1 MDLLQLEHFL
11 AVVDEG
17 SFTRA
22 AVRVFRT
29 QPAVSLSIKK
39 LEDEIGAP
47 LFARDTT
54 ELSLTSEGK
63 ALVESARRLVRLR
76 DDTVRQ
82 LRKIR
87 NMSSGVLSIAAHES
101 AAVYLLPQPL
111 REYLKIFPEIK
122 VGIRR
127 NRLEDIPG
135 RVMDREVDIGFV
147 KEKPPI
153 NGLRSMLVHVDSLVL
168 IASPRHPLANRPRL
182 TIKDLAGEPFIVH
195 HQCST
200 TEQGI
205 LRMFDAHTVR
215 CNIAAEMWSF
225 ENVKEFVRND
235 LGLAILPGICV
246 IQELRLG
253 TLVRLPLRDLDI
265 ARETLMIYRDQG
277 YLSES
282 SQRFIKVMMQYHET
296 ALSASLPRSQEK
308 KVALFHRR
316 RR

>member
-54 ELSLTSEGK
+54 ELSLTGEGK

-87 NMSSGVLSIAAHES
+87 STSSGVLSIAAHES

-111 REYLKIFPEIK
+111 REYLKTFPEIK
-122 VGIRR
+122 VGIGR
-127 NRLEDIPG
+127 NCLEDIPG

-153 NGLRSMLVHVDSLVL
+153 NGLCSMRVHVDSLVL

-182 TIKDLAGEPFIVH
+182 TIEDLAGEPFIVH

-200 TEQGI
+200 TEQSI

-246 IQELRLG
+246 TQELRLR

-277 YLSES
+277 LSES
-282 SQRFIKVMMQYHET
+282 SQRFIEVMMQYHET
-296 ALSASLPRSQEK
+296 ALSTSLPRSEEK
-308 KVALFHRR
+308 KVATFHRR